1 MASNNTVIWNFV
13 ARKRKW
19 WGMHKAAHLS
29 RTRGRRIVFPCLVV
43 WKTWG
48 DLDAAD
54 IAFNLFIPWIVVGRL
69 EPDDSWQ
76 PQRWPLCPA
85 GKDIWRAATPRYW
98 LVRIRQIKSSLLP
111 PNTNSKWL
119 TGADSQVAWIKTRY
133 ITVVIWSIVIQQMS
147 SVMMHITSHCQP

>member
-13 ARKRKW
+13 ARKWKCC
-19 WGMHKAAHLS
+19 GMHKAAHVS
-29 RTRGRRIVFPCLVV
+29 RTRGRCIVFPCLVV

-54 IAFNLFIPWIVVGRL
+54 SFQFVYSLDCGGKTWAWWLLATTAVASLSSR
-69 EPDDSWQ
+69 
-76 PQRWPLCPA
+76 
-85 GKDIWRAATPRYW
+85 KDIWRAATPWYW

-119 TGADSQVAWIKTRY
+119 TGADSQVAWIKRRY
-133 ITVVIWSIVIQQMS
+133 ITVVIWYIVIQKMS
-147 SVMMHITSHCQP
+147 SVMMYITFHCQP